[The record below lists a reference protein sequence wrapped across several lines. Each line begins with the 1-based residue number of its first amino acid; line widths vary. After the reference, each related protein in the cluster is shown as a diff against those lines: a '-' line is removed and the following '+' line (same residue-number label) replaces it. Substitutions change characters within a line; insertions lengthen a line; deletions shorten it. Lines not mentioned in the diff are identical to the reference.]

1 MQWTLK
7 NNIFDNFDEAAK
19 LTKASNDAYIRG
31 EWLIL

>member
-19 LTKASNDAYIRG
+19 LTKASDDADNCG
-31 EWLIL
+31 E